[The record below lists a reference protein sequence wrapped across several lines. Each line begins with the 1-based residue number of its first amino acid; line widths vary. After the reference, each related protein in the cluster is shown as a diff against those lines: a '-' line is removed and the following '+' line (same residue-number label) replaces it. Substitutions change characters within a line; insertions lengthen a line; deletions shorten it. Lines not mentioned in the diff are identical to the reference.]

1 MISESVRNV
10 RETLN
15 VDAVVM
21 EEKLYIVALY
31 TAGLGGSTVESDEIS
46 GVGINQILCHQQ
58 MTPNQYELRAI

>member
-46 GVGINQILCHQQ
+46 GVGINQIG
-58 MTPNQYELRAI
+58 ELTYVINK